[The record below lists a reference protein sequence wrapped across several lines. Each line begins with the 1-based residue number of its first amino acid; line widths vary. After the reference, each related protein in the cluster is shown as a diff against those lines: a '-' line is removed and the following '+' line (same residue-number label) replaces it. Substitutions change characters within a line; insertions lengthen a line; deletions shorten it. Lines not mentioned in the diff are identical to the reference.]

1 MTLDAVVIGAGPAG
15 SVAARERALRGCSV
29 LLVEKARVP
38 RAKVCGCCVNGAAVR
53 TLQRLGLSHVL
64 AGGESRTVDTTDAY
78 TDQLVDR
85 GVILSA
91 PSEPSLINR
100 RTKPK
105 PTATADGDTK
115 GSDK

>member
-1 MTLDAVVIGAGPAG
+1 MSGSTRLHNPGQFEQVIDTDG
-15 SVAARERALRGCSV
+15 
-29 LLVEKARVP
+29 
-38 RAKVCGCCVNGAAVR
+38 
-53 TLQRLGLSHVL
+53 HVL